1 MTEFEGGVRTAGA
14 IFSPLLKKRG
24 YVNKNP
30 VHLIDWLPTFYA
42 AAGGDLADLG
52 KIDGVN
58 QWEALSNNLT
68 VNRSEILLNIN
79 DVTNTSAILSQDGR
93 YKFLQ
98 GTRRS
103 SLKNNHSLNS

>member
-42 AAGGDLADLG
+42 AAG
-52 KIDGVN
+52 K
-58 QWEALSNNLT
+58 
-68 VNRSEILLNIN
+68 
-79 DVTNTSAILSQDGR
+79 
-93 YKFLQ
+93 Y
-98 GTRRS
+98 
-103 SLKNNHSLNS
+103 